1 MKILVVDDEELIRNV
16 IKEYLINDSY
26 EVDEADNGL
35 EAIEMAKNN
44 NYDLIVMDIM
54 MPKMDGY
61 QACKEIKKIKQNVI
75 SYNKKDDSGNGS
87 DHSVYDRSYLA

>member
-35 EAIEMAKNN
+35 
-44 NYDLIVMDIM
+44 
-54 MPKMDGY
+54 
-61 QACKEIKKIKQNVI
+61 
-75 SYNKKDDSGNGS
+75 
-87 DHSVYDRSYLA
+87 

>member
-61 QACKEIKKIKQNVI
+61 QA
-75 SYNKKDDSGNGS
+75 
-87 DHSVYDRSYLA
+87 